1 MPFKSKAQQ
10 RFMFKFHPDIAKR
23 WARDYGVPGN
33 LPSHVGMAHVLASH
47 ARRRKRKSKKA

>member
-10 RFMFKFHPDIAKR
+10 RFMFKFHPDIARR